1 MSRSAAAISARR
13 FVADLAALVIDLE
26 VGEVRLKRFADR
38 HVEPLRA
45 ACAEDPDIW
54 EIMPRSL
61 YGEHFDAEIASRRLG
76 TGVLYAVCQSD
87 EVVGTTAFLRP
98 DAAEG
103 VLELGGTY
111 IAPSVRGTGFNGRMK
126 KLMIDHAFACG
137 FRRIEFRI
145 DERNQR
151 SQAAVAKLG
160 ARREGLLRQ
169 DRVTWTGHLRNTCVF
184 GLLREDWTG
193 DRIP

>member
-1 MSRSAAAISARR
+1 
-13 FVADLAALVIDLE
+13 VADLAALDSDLGD
-26 VGEVRLKRFADR
+26 GEVRLERFADR
-38 HVEPLRA
+38 HVEQLRA

-54 EIMPRSL
+54 QIMPRSL
-61 YGEHFDAEIASRRLG
+61 YGEYFDAEIASRRSG
-76 TGVLYAVCQSD
+76 TGVLYAVCRGD

-111 IAPSVRGTGFNGRMK
+111 LAPAVRGTGFNSRMK

-160 ARREGLLRQ
+160 AKREGLLRQ
-169 DRVTWTGHLRNTCVF
+169 DRVTWTGHLRSTRIF
-184 GLLREDWTG
+184 GLLREDWPE
-193 DRIP
+193 DHIS